1 MTTEPTERPASARI
15 YNYLLGGRHFLPS
28 DQAVGDQLNGVAPFA
43 RMARLNRAF
52 LRFAVTTMAQ
62 RGIRQFVDL
71 GSGIPSA
78 HPVHEVASEATVV
91 YVDNDPIAVRHSE
104 EILDGIARADIV
116 DGDLRDPDAI
126 LDSPQV
132 RRLIDVGEPVGLL
145 LLGVVQ
151 YIPDSGDPA
160 GLIARYL
167 DRLAPGSMLALTHF
181 TQDNNEAEMA
191 AAVEFFSG
199 TASPMTPRRH
209 AEVAALVAGLDLVPP
224 GVEFTA
230 RWLPG
235 HDEPERCGH
244 YAVIAIRG

>member
-1 MTTEPTERPASARI
+1 MTDELPASARI
-15 YNYLLGGRHFLPS
+15 YNYLLGGKHFFPQ
-28 DQAVGDQLNGVAPFA
+28 DQVVGDQLDSVAPFA
-43 RMARLNRAF
+43 DMARLNRAF
-52 LRFAVTTMAQ
+52 LSLAVSTMVDC
-62 RGIRQFVDL
+62 GIRQFVDL

-78 HPVHEVASEATVV
+78 DPVHEIAPGASVV
-91 YVDNDPIAVRHSE
+91 YVDNDPIAVRYSR
-104 EILDGIARADIV
+104 EILDGNVRADIV

-126 LDSPQV
+126 LGSPQV
-132 RRLIDVGEPVGLL
+132 RRLIDRETPVGLL

-160 GLIARYL
+160 GLIASYL
-167 DRLAPGSMLALTHF
+167 DRLPPGSMLALTHF

-209 AEVAALVAGLDLVPP
+209 GEVAALVAGLDLLPP

-230 RWLPG
+230 RWLTG

-244 YAVIAIRG
+244 YAVIAISG